1 LNLRPPG
8 YEPGELPGCSTP
20 RRRRKDSIS
29 PMPWWAWFCFGVF
42 LAAVVATAVF
52 SVFAFDRLR
61 RLAAVAAGIQARVDE
76 LALGSE
82 ELERRL
88 AHNQERMT
96 DLERHRARL
105 ETSFGRLR
113 VLTSA
118 FLEARSELTG
128 ARRRYLRK

>member
-1 LNLRPPG
+1 
-8 YEPGELPGCSTP
+8 
-20 RRRRKDSIS
+20 
-29 PMPWWAWFCFGVF
+29 MPWWAWFCFGVF

-118 FLEARSELTG
+118 FLEARRELTG